1 MSIRFIIFKKHGIWG
16 SGSDWLDSGCP
27 CVTFGLWLLV
37 PWNAR
42 HPLMS
47 MDLEWLVCAPQKK
60 FNISR
65 HWTEDTFA
73 LYMLMERRNFSSY
86 HQHTGLVWVCAPV
99 GQWSIPPSR
108 SQWLNTS
115 KSAWGSKHG
124 MPSCLHDLFLYYR
137 FLILGPC
144 VFYDHALAWATLG
157 WTLTLYFLYLLYLFA
172 WLLLSCN
179 TFGLL
184 LPTRFSSSV
193 PQVSSLQY
201 VISTNYYLPVKS
213 MASIQGNT
221 VRQEILS
228 KLPL

>member
-1 MSIRFIIFKKHGIWG
+1 
-16 SGSDWLDSGCP
+16 
-27 CVTFGLWLLV
+27 
-37 PWNAR
+37 
-42 HPLMS
+42 MS

-73 LYMLMERRNFSSY
+73 LYMLMERTNFSLY

-201 VISTNYYLPVKS
+201 VISTNYYLSPSEEHGKHTGEHCKAGDLVKTS
-213 MASIQGNT
+213 FINFHALNVQNWERHFHALN
-221 VRQEILS
+221 VQN
-228 KLPL
+228 